1 MKHRAHGYRQQADL
15 IRALAH
21 PTRLRILE
29 ILAESGECC
38 VCHLTAV
45 LKQRQPYVSQQLMV
59 LRDKGLATD
68 RKDGVMVYYRLADPR
83 IRDLISLTRDL
94 LVATDAAATKRLAMG
109 EAAKRLTKGEAAF
122 PAIPEPPVPG
132 CPCPVCEAARRSPS
146 SEAKGYRAG
155 EAASS

>member
-1 MKHRAHGYRQQADL
+1 MKHRAQAYRQQADL

-29 ILAESGECC
+29 ILAECGECC
-38 VCHLTAV
+38 VCHLTAI

-94 LVATDAAATKRLAMG
+94 LVAIGTETC
-109 EAAKRLTKGEAAF
+109 F
-122 PAIPEPPVPG
+122 PSIPQPPVPG
-132 CPCPVCEAARRSPS
+132 CPCPACEAAERLVTGQAAEHVATGEAARRLA
-146 SEAKGYRAG
+146 EGK
-155 EAASS
+155 AASF

>member
-29 ILAESGECC
+29 ILAECGECC

-94 LVATDAAATKRLAMG
+94 LLATDV
-109 EAAKRLTKGEAAF
+109 EAAKRLAEGEAAF
-122 PAIPEPPVPG
+122 PPIPEPPVAG
-132 CPCPVCEAARRSPS
+132 CPCPMCEAAKRLAESK
-146 SEAKGYRAG
+146 AAG
-155 EAASS
+155 S

>member
-1 MKHRAHGYRQQADL
+1 MKHRAHGYRQQADV

-29 ILAESGECC
+29 ILAECGECC
-38 VCHLTAV
+38 VCHLTAI

-68 RKDGVMVYYRLADPR
+68 RKDGVMVYYRLGDPG

-94 LVATDAAATKRLAMG
+94 LVATDVEAATRLAAG
-109 EAAKRLTKGEAAF
+109 EAVF
-122 PAIPEPPVPG
+122 PAIPQPPVPG
-132 CPCPVCEAARRSPS
+132 CPCPVCEAARHSPS
-146 SEAKGYRAG
+146 GGANARPVK
-155 EAASS
+155 AASP